1 MQQILMFATSTTQI
15 NYVNFLLLLLLLFY
29 ITANKIMFINNNT
42 TKESLKKYRKFMFE
56 I

>member
-1 MQQILMFATSTTQI
+1 MFATSTTQI
-15 NYVNFLLLLLLLFY
+15 NYVNFLLLLFY